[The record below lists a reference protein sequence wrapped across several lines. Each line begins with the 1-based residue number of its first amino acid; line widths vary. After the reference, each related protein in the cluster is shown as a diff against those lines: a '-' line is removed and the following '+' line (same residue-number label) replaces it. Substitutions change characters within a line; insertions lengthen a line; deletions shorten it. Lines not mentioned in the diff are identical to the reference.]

1 MNVILFVTYLLVV
14 INATVAF
21 PALNDNHD
29 TSASFN
35 VEETASNNLQGHTR
49 TKRGVF
55 NLIPIMQ
62 KDAVKPRSPFNL
74 NNLMNLNELNQFQ
87 LNNRSKRGVFNLI
100 PKSGGVD
107 MTMAKLVA
115 FEEQQSMEK
124 PDWSDHKRK
133 SHTRRKLIR
142 LLKNLLREELGQ
154 DS

>member
-1 MNVILFVTYLLVV
+1 MNVTLFVTYLLVV
-14 INATVAF
+14 IHATVAF

-29 TSASFN
+29 TSASFD
-35 VEETASNNLQGHTR
+35 VEETASNNLQGHSR

-62 KDAVKPRSPFNL
+62 KDVVKPRTPFNL
-74 NNLMNLNELNQFQ
+74 NNLIILDELNQIQ
-87 LNNRSKRGVFNLI
+87 LNRSKRGVFNLI
-100 PKSGGVD
+100 PKSGGGD

-115 FEEQQSMEK
+115 FEEQQSIEK

>member
-14 INATVAF
+14 INATFAF

-29 TSASFN
+29 NSALDI
-35 VEETASNNLQGHTR
+35 TAPASNNLADHSR
-49 TKRGVF
+49 AKRGVF
-55 NLIPIMQ
+55 NIIPIIQ
-62 KDAVKPRSPFNL
+62 QDQVKPRKPLSL
-74 NNLMNLNELNQFQ
+74 KDLITDESSLQ
-87 LNNRSKRGVFNLI
+87 LRLNRSKRGVFNLI
-100 PKSGGVD
+100 PKSGD

-115 FEEQQSMEK
+115 FDEQSIEQK
-124 PDWSDHKRK
+124 PDWSEHKKK

>member
-14 INATVAF
+14 INATFAF

-29 TSASFN
+29 SSALDIEASASN
-35 VEETASNNLQGHTR
+35 DLAEHSRA
-49 TKRGVF
+49 KRGVF
-55 NLIPIMQ
+55 NIIPIIQ
-62 KDAVKPRSPFNL
+62 VKPRKPLSL
-74 NNLMNLNELNQFQ
+74 KDLITDESSLQ
-87 LNNRSKRGVFNLI
+87 LRLNRSKRGVFNLI
-100 PKSGGVD
+100 PKSGD

-115 FEEQQSMEK
+115 FDEQSIEQK
-124 PDWSDHKRK
+124 PDWSEHKKK